1 MSSPMPQ
8 ERGWTATCFFS
19 TKTATVWS
27 SARTSTCCDTSR
39 HGTEHVL
46 RSNETRNILVTPVLA
61 PGGAPS
67 RHGTEYVLRS
77 NETRNIL
84 VTPVLSTSSVL
95 NGVTGRCR
103 SFDFSS
109 FAKTSAGRSEEH
121 TSE

>member
-27 SARTSTCCDTSR
+27 SARTSTCCDT
-39 HGTEHVL
+39 
-46 RSNETRNILVTPVLA
+46 
-61 PGGAPS
+61 S

-109 FAKTSAGRSEEH
+109 FAKTSAGGSEEH
-121 TSE
+121 TSELQSLRHLVCRLLLEK